1 MPHVGRGLSVIG
13 TTDIMSITTT
23 DVRLSNRK
31 ALGRLP
37 LRTLL
42 CSLLL
47 GNIVSP
53 LAYAVP
59 PAAPDLPPGFDL
71 DYLKDRGLDPAVA
84 DFFREAARFRPGV
97 NVVSLFVNGNKRG
110 RADAHFNAQGELCF
124 DKALLDKAGLVVPK
138 QTLSTSVSP
147 PASSPAAVR
156 AAAGPVCYDLK
167 AAFPEMRIELRP
179 GKEEVALVVPTD
191 ALRPS
196 EQNLSGYGHG
206 GTAAILNYELLGLS
220 SRFAT
225 SSSRF
230 MSANAELGF
239 NFEDWI
245 VRSREVY
252 TAQDSS
258 SQRQHLYAYAQHTL
272 VDYKSIFQAGQI
284 NIANSAFSGGAITG
298 VQIIPETALMGLN
311 INNVMV
317 EGIAQ
322 SQARVEVRQAGAL
335 IYSTVVPAGP
345 FGLADLPLLNGN
357 SDLEVT
363 VTEANNTQRKFIVPA
378 ASLHSGSL
386 GNQRGYSFALGKLR
400 SVGNSDARQP
410 WVMTGTG
417 GWKVGKDSNL
427 SAGLMSAT
435 GYQAASWG
443 TDTRVLDNTSV
454 SLQQRLSHAS
464 REGVR
469 GTQLTLSGNSILT
482 TQLSGSLSATQ
493 QTLGYRDL
501 SDITID
507 NTAPDWQSTRYRGQ
521 YTASLSW
528 NDSAL
533 GGFNLSYSR
542 SMQFTGTS
550 TQRLFGAWGKTFEFG
565 TISLNIDHSMGNA
578 NQGTTANTF
587 YLTLSIPLGKR
598 SVRTYVNNS
607 SGYVRMGASVNEQV
621 NDYATYAVSAE
632 RDTQSRETDYS
643 GQLALL
649 PRYTQVNLG
658 YTRTGAGSTTY
669 SGGLRGGVVL
679 HQGGISL
686 SPYPVQDTFGIL
698 SVGDVSGVKIDTP
711 YGPVWTDPWG
721 QAVISQLPS
730 YVSSRLEI
738 NTKSLP
744 RNVDIKNG
752 YKVVEP
758 GRGSV
763 NMVNFDVIKVRRI
776 LLNTKGPD
784 GAPLPKGA
792 FVLDSNNQFV
802 TTVVDDGQIFL
813 NGSGPS
819 TQLHVSLPGNQH
831 CTLRYALPEKINLDM
846 FYETTDAICQPDVQ
860 ANSRGI
866 PYARS

>member
-1 MPHVGRGLSVIG
+1 M
-13 TTDIMSITTT
+13 TITTT
-23 DVRLSNRK
+23 DARLSHRK
-31 ALGRLP
+31 TRRLLP
-37 LRTLL
+37 LRTLA

-53 LAYAVP
+53 LAYAATP
-59 PAAPDLPPGFDL
+59 TAPDLPPGFDL

-124 DKALLDKAGLVVPK
+124 DKELLDKAGLVVPK
-138 QTLSTSVSP
+138 QTLGT
-147 PASSPAAVR
+147 PASPSASSSAVVR

-167 AAFPEMRIELRP
+167 AAFPEMQIELRP
-179 GKEEVALVVPTD
+179 GKEEVSLVVPTD

-196 EQNLSGYGHG
+196 EQDVSGYGRG

-252 TAQDSS
+252 TAQDAS

-272 VDYKSIFQAGQI
+272 VDYKSIFQGGQI

-298 VQIIPETALMGLN
+298 VQLIPESALMGLN
-311 INNVMV
+311 RNNVMV

-363 VTEANNTQRKFIVPA
+363 IVEANNAQRKFIVPA

-400 SVGNSDARQP
+400 SVGNSNARQP
-410 WVMTGTG
+410 WVITGTG
-417 GWKVGKDSNL
+417 GWKLGKDGNL

-443 TDTRVLDNTSV
+443 ADTRVLDNTSV
-454 SLQQRLSHAS
+454 SLQQRLAHAS

-469 GTQLTLSGNSILT
+469 GTQLTLSGSSILT
-482 TQLSGSLSATQ
+482 ARLSGSLSATQ

-501 SDITID
+501 SDTTID

-528 NDSAL
+528 TDVAF

-542 SMQFTGTS
+542 STQFTGAS

-565 TISLNIDHSMGNA
+565 TVSLNVDHSMGGS
-578 NQGTTANTF
+578 NQGPTANTY

-607 SGYVRMGASVNEQV
+607 SGYARMGASVNEQV
-621 NDYATYAVSAE
+621 NDYATYMVSAE
-632 RDTQSRETDYS
+632 RNTQNQETDYS

-649 PRYTQVNLG
+649 PRYAQVNLG
-658 YTRTGAGSTTY
+658 YAHTGAGADTY
-669 SGGLRGGVVL
+669 SGGLRGGVVM
-679 HQGGISL
+679 HQGGL
-686 SPYPVQDTFGIL
+686 TFSPYPVQDTFGIL
-698 SVGDVSGVKIDTP
+698 SVGDVSGVKVDTP

-721 QAVISQLPS
+721 QAVISQLPP
-730 YVSSRLEI
+730 YVSSRVEI

-776 LLNTKGPD
+776 LLNTKGPN
-784 GAPLPKGA
+784 GEPLPKGA
-792 FVLDSNNQFV
+792 FVLDADNQFV

-819 TQLHVSLPGNQH
+819 VQLHVALPGNQH
-831 CTLRYALPEKINLDM
+831 CTLRYTLPEKPDLDM
-846 FYETTDAICQPDVQ
+846 FYETTDAVCQPDVQ
-860 ANSRGI
+860 ANSKGRS
-866 PYARS
+866 YARS